1 MSLGLVGKTG
11 PEVLAHR
18 HERHE
23 PLLDLHV
30 LRVCFHVPLGD
41 VAADAHQQAKALN
54 IPSVP
59 LLSTR

>member
-18 HERHE
+18 YE

-30 LRVCFHVPLGD
+30 LRVGRHEPLGD
-41 VAADAHQQAKALN
+41 VLADAQQAKGLS
-54 IPSVP
+54 ITSPP
-59 LLSTR
+59 LLSTI